1 MRTFGEAITDALRFY
16 QNPGNENIGLDE
28 DLRQKAGFFGTAIA
42 KRCHTLAPVWWKRAD
57 ASVTVTAGI
66 GTMPADFGSLGEQA
80 LVYVSGQTM
89 PMAYVQPQE
98 MKALLQA
105 NPQTVTIPTHYTL
118 DGKTT
123 AGLSKI
129 LTYPLSNCTLLL
141 KAYDK
146 RCPDLYDFPIAP
158 AAADSAVGLINGS
171 AYSWR
176 VTFVHPTGETE
187 GGTITSPTLTL
198 ALRQVALTAIPVS
211 PVHSVTSRK
220 VYRNATA
227 GIQHKLAGTIADN
240 LTTTFT
246 DNIADGSLGANVP
259 TAASGAVSG
268 LEVFPEDF
276 YEELFVEGIATKFT
290 RPQGDL
296 REQTYLEQ
304 LDKTIKRLWAN
315 QKQGQNQP
323 EGMPRFGRGGGGY
336 YRRPR
341 LLG

>member
-28 DLRQKAGFFGTAIA
+28 DLRQKAAFFGTSIA

-57 ASVTVTAGI
+57 TTVTVTAGV
-66 GTMPADFGSLGEQA
+66 GSMPADFGSLGEQA
-80 LVYVSGQTM
+80 LVYVSGQTV
-89 PMAYVQPQE
+89 PMAYASPQE
-98 MKALLQA
+98 IKALLEA
-105 NPQTVTIPTHYTL
+105 NPQTVSIPTHYTL
-118 DGKTT
+118 DGKTA
-123 AGLSKI
+123 AGLSQI
-129 LTYPLSNCTLLL
+129 RTYPSSNCTL
-141 KAYDK
+141 KVKNYDK
-146 RCPDLYDFPIAP
+146 RCPDLIDFPIAP
-158 AAADSAVGLINGS
+158 AAADSAVGLISGT
-171 AYSWR
+171 AYTWR

-187 GGTITSPTLTL
+187 GGTVTDPSLSLTL
-198 ALRQVALTAIPVS
+198 RQAVLTVVPVS
-211 PVHSVTSRK
+211 PIHSVTARK
-220 VYRNATA
+220 VYRTASA
-227 GIQHKLAGTIADN
+227 GIQHKLVGTISDN
-240 LTTTFT
+240 ITRTFT
-246 DNIADGSLGANVP
+246 DNIADGSLGATVP

-341 LLG
+341 LLS

>member
-28 DLRQKAGFFGTAIA
+28 DLRQKAGFFGTSIA

-57 ASVTVTAGI
+57 GTVTVTAGI
-66 GTMPADFGSLGEQA
+66 GSMPADFGSLGEQA
-80 LVYVSGQTM
+80 LVYVSGQTI
-89 PMAYVQPQE
+89 PMAYAAPQE
-98 MKALLQA
+98 MKALLVA
-105 NPQTVTIPTHYTL
+105 NPQTVSIPTHYTL

-146 RCPDLYDFPIAP
+146 RCPDLIDFPIAP
-158 AAADSAVGLINGS
+158 GLEDGGVGLLSGTD
-171 AYSWR
+171 YTWR
-176 VTFVHPTGETE
+176 ITFVHPTGETE
-187 GGTITSPTLTL
+187 GGTSSEQFDVTLRKVTL
-198 ALRQVALTAIPVS
+198 IDVPLS
-211 PVHSVTSRK
+211 PVHSVTARK
-220 VYRNATA
+220 VYRTASA
-227 GIQHKLAGTIADN
+227 GIQHKLVGTISDNITRTFSDN
-240 LTTTFT
+240 L
-246 DNIADGSLGANVP
+246 ADGSLGANVP

-341 LLG
+341 LLS

>member
-16 QNPGNENIGLDE
+16 QNPGAEDIGLDE
-28 DLRQKAGFFGTAIA
+28 DLRQKAAFFGTAIA
-42 KRCHTLAPVWWKRAD
+42 KRCHTLAPVWWKHGD
-57 ASVTVTAGI
+57 GSVTVTAGV
-66 GTMPADFGSLGEQA
+66 GTMPADFGTFGEQSS
-80 LVYVSGQTM
+80 VFVSGQTIPMSYM
-89 PMAYVQPQE
+89 PPDE
-98 MKALLQA
+98 LKAALVV
-105 NPQTVTIPTHYTL
+105 NPQTVSIPWCYTL

-123 AGLSKI
+123 AGLSKV
-129 LTYPLSNCTLLL
+129 LTYPASNCTLLV

-158 AAADSAVGLINGS
+158 GVADGGVGLLNGTG
-171 AYSWR
+171 YSWR

-187 GGTITSPTLTL
+187 GGTISEALTL
-198 ALRQVALTAIPVS
+198 ALRQGALTVIPVS
-211 PVHSVTSRK
+211 PVHSVTARK
-220 VYRNATA
+220 IYRNATA
-227 GIQHKLAGTIADN
+227 GIQHKLAGTVADN
-240 LTTTFT
+240 LTRTFA
-246 DNIADGSLGANVP
+246 DNVADGSLGANVP

-323 EGMPRFGRGGGGY
+323 EGMPRFGRGAGGY

-341 LLG
+341 LLP